1 MLVAVPRLVAGLIDG
16 EQPPLGAP
24 FWRDTAVPAPSGPWR
39 DVLTGARRDGVGGR
53 LAASDLFAAL
63 PIAVLRTISMKH
75 RSDDTLL
82 GDRFGSPVIPV
93 AAQRRAGTHER
104 RHRGKSGTLPARP

>member
-1 MLVAVPRLVAGLIDG
+1 MLTRLLADRAAAPAFYARADYRPAPAEGALGARILAYRRRDGDEEMLVAVPRLVAGLIDG

-63 PIAVLRTISMKH
+63 PIAVLRTIS
-75 RSDDTLL
+75 
-82 GDRFGSPVIPV
+82 
-93 AAQRRAGTHER
+93 
-104 RHRGKSGTLPARP
+104 